1 VMALWI
7 LAASALAQ
15 ETERDVTPEDLISI
29 LEALKESPGAR
40 QGTLLQVDPQSR
52 MNTVLLR
59 YGALKKQ
66 MEQVP
71 GRNRRRFE
79 ADLKAVLE
87 KAPPLVAGVT
97 VARMEIID
105 LRNRPVDSVR
115 ETEDPLVM
123 ESPDNQSKRE
133 SPSIDSRASIN
144 PEPEKEISKERLQEM
159 SATLKEIA
167 EELSIHA
174 NEEIQYD
181 APASTGTG
189 QGR

>member
-1 VMALWI
+1 MALWI